1 MTDLHKTDLPH
12 PDSPTMA
19 SVSPLLRDSETSPDG
34 LNGSVGRVE
43 MNGNVFQFQYGVHV
57 FLGAPK
63 TATGA
68 ARRMSRTAL
77 LRAVSG
83 SASSLRCST

>member
-34 LNGSVGRVE
+34 LNGSVG
-43 MNGNVFQFQYGVHV
+43 
-57 FLGAPK
+57 
-63 TATGA
+63 
-68 ARRMSRTAL
+68 
-77 LRAVSG
+77 VSK
-83 SASSLRCST
+83 